1 MVMQVAALFLPT
13 GTTKKV
19 STKKTP
25 KLVEQKRTNL
35 KICALLKGRVDGN
48 EKNNKSGRRSRNG

>member
-1 MVMQVAALFLPT
+1 MQTPVLFYPK
-13 GTTKKV
+13 GVIKKLA
-19 STKKTP
+19 TKKTP

-48 EKNNKSGRRSRNG
+48 QKNTKNSRRSRNG

>member
-48 EKNNKSGRRSRNG
+48 QKNTKNSRRSRNR

>member
-1 MVMQVAALFLPT
+1 MQVAALFLPT

-25 KLVEQKRTNL
+25 KFVEQKRTNI
-35 KICALLKGRVDGN
+35 KICALLKGSVNGN
-48 EKNNKSGRRSRNG
+48 QKNSKNSRRSGNR

>member
-1 MVMQVAALFLPT
+1 MQIPVLLLPT

-25 KLVEQKRTNL
+25 KFVEQKRTNL

-48 EKNNKSGRRSRNG
+48 EKNNRKKRR